1 MVCLER
7 GLVTGRFLRDRDRAQ
22 AYPPSAQEAGLA
34 WKSRRRQEIVA
45 QREAKPGAIVT
56 GLQERRIAPVEN

>member
-1 MVCLER
+1 
-7 GLVTGRFLRDRDRAQ
+7 
-22 AYPPSAQEAGLA
+22 LA
-34 WKSRRRQEIVA
+34 WKSRSRQEIVA